1 MIFAGSGNLKPGV
14 QSAILAIVLNV
25 LLSLGLIYKF
35 GFAGAVMGTAGALIL
50 ASAYFMAVFHRQSG
64 YPIFRVL
71 QESYFKP
78 TLCSVLLLTLILVIH
93 PTKSLSWFGLIGM
106 GVVFGVLYSSV
117 ILRSGFFDEYDWNKI
132 EGFLPLARRT
142 RRLCR
147 IA

>member
-1 MIFAGSGNLKPGV
+1 
-14 QSAILAIVLNV
+14 
-25 LLSLGLIYKF
+25 
-35 GFAGAVMGTAGALIL
+35 
-50 ASAYFMAVFHRQSG
+50 
-64 YPIFRVL
+64 
-71 QESYFKP
+71 
-78 TLCSVLLLTLILVIH
+78 
-93 PTKSLSWFGLIGM
+93 M